1 MSEARRRWREDLGE
15 KERRV
20 LTCALFL
27 TAAAAFGDDDGA
39 EDHPRGAVDGI
50 IANIERYR
58 MSIEPSSAISRRR
71 LGSEVLRSPD
81 GGFETSRNICL
92 KRGGG
97 AHLLCVKARVCH
109 LLARDCVL
117 LYVS

>member
-1 MSEARRRWREDLGE
+1 MLTSGALFVSLFVIYLRSLRSGGGERSGRERSAAAWREDLGE

-50 IANIERYR
+50 IAKIERYR

-71 LGSEVLRSPD
+71 LGSEVLRSQ
-81 GGFETSRNICL
+81 TAAL
-92 KRGGG
+92 KHRGIF
-97 AHLLCVKARVCH
+97 A
-109 LLARDCVL
+109 
-117 LYVS
+117 

>member
-39 EDHPRGAVDGI
+39 GDHPRGAVDGI
-50 IANIERYR
+50 RAKIERYR

-71 LGSEVLRSPD
+71 LGSEVLRSQ
-81 GGFETSRNICL
+81 TAAL
-92 KRGGG
+92 KHRGIF
-97 AHLLCVKARVCH
+97 A
-109 LLARDCVL
+109 
-117 LYVS
+117 

>member
-1 MSEARRRWREDLGE
+1 MAGKVADVSEARRRWREDLGE

-50 IANIERYR
+50 IAKIERYR
-58 MSIEPSSAISRRR
+58 MSIEPSSAMSRRAGWDQR
-71 LGSEVLRSPD
+71 CSDPQ
-81 GGFETSRNICL
+81 TAAL
-92 KRGGG
+92 KHRGIF
-97 AHLLCVKARVCH
+97 A
-109 LLARDCVL
+109 
-117 LYVS
+117 